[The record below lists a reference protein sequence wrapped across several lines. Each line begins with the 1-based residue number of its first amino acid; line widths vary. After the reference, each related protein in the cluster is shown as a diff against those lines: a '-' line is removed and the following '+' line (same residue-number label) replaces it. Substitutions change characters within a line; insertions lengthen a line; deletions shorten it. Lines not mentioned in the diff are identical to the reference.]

1 MNKEGWTYKKLGE
14 VCESITSGGTP
25 KRSVPFYWNGDIP
38 WIKISNLNGGHVSKC
53 NEYITREGLDNSS
66 TRLLTP
72 GTILYSIFATIGA
85 IGILDIPATTNQAIA
100 ALTVKKDYNRDYIFY
115 ILKHLKSYFENISK
129 GVAQNNINLSI
140 LRNKEIP
147 VPPLP
152 VQQRIVSELDQ
163 LSDIIAMKRK
173 QVEEYDA
180 LTQSVFY
187 EMFGDPIINDK
198 GWNVSKLSNVVSFK
212 NGLNFKQS
220 DLGETFKFIGVG
232 DFGEKKFIDCEYLE
246 NYVHINETIPSEYF
260 LQDNDIVIV
269 RSNGSK
275 NLVGRGMLVK
285 TGKTRTLYSGFCIRC
300 RISDPNALSPTFL
313 ITFLMNRS
321 IKFILRNE
329 GRGANISNINQ
340 KMLSNL
346 PIPLP
351 SLPLQHAFAAKV
363 RAIERQKQLVN
374 DSIRELQ
381 TLLDS
386 RMQEYFG

>member
-1 MNKEGWTYKKLGE
+1 MNKEGWTYKIFTDCMEKIPHPKQVKTDEYHPIGRYPVVSQEEKTIAGYSDLTEYVYQPPKPIIIFGDHTRVLKYVDFDFIVGADGVKILIPKDDLQTKFLYYYLKWYKIPNLGYSRHFKL
-14 VCESITSGGTP
+14 
-25 KRSVPFYWNGDIP
+25 
-38 WIKISNLNGGHVSKC
+38 L
-53 NEYITREGLDNSS
+53 
-66 TRLLTP
+66 
-72 GTILYSIFATIGA
+72 
-85 IGILDIPATTNQAIA
+85 
-100 ALTVKKDYNRDYIFY
+100 
-115 ILKHLKSYFENISK
+115 
-129 GVAQNNINLSI
+129 
-140 LRNKEIP
+140 KEINVP
-147 VPPLP
+147 VPPLSI
-152 VQQRIVSELDQ
+152 QQRIVSELDQ

-180 LTQSVFY
+180 LTQSLFY

-351 SLPLQHAFAAKV
+351 PLPLQHAFADKV